1 MNKVSGLSD
10 LTGREREVL
19 GLVSLGLSDVDIM
32 KKLNLSRSTVRN
44 NITAIFGK
52 IGVHSRSSA
61 IVWARERGFT
71 GGRAG
76 LIEKTSSRS
85 STS

>member
-1 MNKVSGLSD
+1 
-10 LTGREREVL
+10 
-19 GLVSLGLSDVDIM
+19 M

-76 LIEKTSSRS
+76 SVEKTNSRS
-85 STS
+85 RTH